1 MNSPV
6 LRLSLEGDISQVRDV
21 AEQIQKFLLCHRC
34 DEQARSDCELA
45 VVEGCN
51 NAIKH
56 RLPRA
61 GQQPVVVEVIVEP
74 TQIEL
79 RITDHGPGFAWPK
92 TTELP
97 SPDRESGR
105 GLYLIRRLMDSANYV
120 RGTDENV
127 LVLQKKLAKE

>member
-56 RLPRA
+56 RLPGA

-92 TTELP
+92 TAELP

-105 GLYLIRRLMDSANYV
+105 GLYLIRRLMDSANYL

-127 LVLQKKLAKE
+127 LVLQKKLARE